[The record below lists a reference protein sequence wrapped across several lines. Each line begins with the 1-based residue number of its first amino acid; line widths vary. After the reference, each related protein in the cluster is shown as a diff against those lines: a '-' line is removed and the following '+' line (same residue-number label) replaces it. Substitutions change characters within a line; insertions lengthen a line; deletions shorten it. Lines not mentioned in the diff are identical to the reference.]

1 MMLYFIP
8 VADKNISPV
17 PYTAPCAAT
26 SGARWI
32 GPGNGQMGFYE
43 KEGHY
48 EQWARITL
56 HGVIIWETS
65 GIDKAEVEMKM
76 RSKMGNISLL
86 AKNNASGTVDLMST
100 EY

>member
-8 VADKNISPV
+8 AADKNVSPV
-17 PYTAPCAAT
+17 PYTAPCAAS
-26 SGARWI
+26 SGAKWI
-32 GPGNGQMGFYE
+32 GPGNNQMGYYE

-56 HGVIIWETS
+56 HGIVIWEIRGT
-65 GIDKAEVEMKM
+65 DKAEAERKLRV
-76 RSKMGNISLL
+76 KMGNIALL
-86 AKNNASGTVDLMST
+86 ARNDAGGTVDLMAT

>member
-8 VADKNISPV
+8 AADKNISPV
-17 PYTAPCAAT
+17 PYTAPCMAD
-26 SGARWI
+26 SGAKWI
-32 GPGNGQMGFYE
+32 GPGNGQMGYYE

-56 HGVIIWETS
+56 HGVIIWEIY
-65 GIDKAEVEMKM
+65 GLDKVETERKM
-76 RSKMGNISLL
+76 RIKMGNIALL
-86 AKNNASGTVDLMST
+86 ARNDASGTVDLMST